1 MIMKGTKFANMLRM
15 TELETPESRLNPF
28 GVLSQLRR
36 ESPVRFDENRNCW
49 DVFPYE
55 DVHRILK
62 DPKTFSSARGAAANQ
77 NLLFMDPPKHH
88 QLRDLVNKAFT
99 PRAIQELAPRIRDI
113 AEDLLSQATGAEM
126 DVVHD
131 FATPLP
137 VIVIAELL
145 GVPSSDRK
153 HFKQWSDV
161 LVESAEDLSDEAFEK
176 IMQKRMKT
184 VGELT
189 DYFQGILSERA
200 SEPKDDLVSA
210 LMQAEIEGEKLSEQ
224 EIVNFCILL
233 LAAGNET
240 TTNLITNSFRVLME
254 QPQLQAELAQ
264 DPGVIPTF
272 IEEVLRYYPP
282 IVSIG
287 RVATED
293 VQIGGS
299 LIRKGDQVITWV
311 GSANRDES
319 KFTDPDAF
327 HKQRKPNPHM
337 SFGFGIHF
345 CLGAPL
351 ARLEGHIAIE
361 TLLQICHD
369 IKLVPG
375 REIVPIQSSFVFGL
389 KNYPVTFESL
399 AK

>member
-1 MIMKGTKFANMLRM
+1 MKGTKFANMLRM

-36 ESPVRFDENRNCW
+36 ECPVRFDENRNCW

-62 DPKTFSSARGAAANQ
+62 DPKTFSSARGASANQ

-99 PRAIQELAPRIRDI
+99 PRAIQELAPRIRNI
-113 AEDLLSQATGAEM
+113 AEELLSQATGAEM

-145 GVPSSDRK
+145 GVPSSDRQY
-153 HFKQWSDV
+153 FKQWSDV
-161 LVESAEDLSDEAFEK
+161 LVESAEDQSDEAFEK

-189 DYFQGILSERA
+189 DYFQGILKERA
-200 SEPKDDLVSA
+200 TEPKDDLVSA

-240 TTNLITNSFRVLME
+240 TTNLITNSVRILTE
-254 QPQLQAELAQ
+254 QPQLQVELAQ
-264 DPGVIPTF
+264 DPGVLPTF

-293 VQIGGS
+293 VLIGGS

-311 GSANRDES
+311 GAANRDES

-327 HKQRKPNPHM
+327 YKMRKPNLHM

-351 ARLEGHIAIE
+351 ARLEGQIAIE
-361 TLLQICHD
+361 TLLQNCHD

-375 REIVPIQSSFVFGL
+375 RDIVPIHSSFVFGL
-389 KNYPVTFESL
+389 KNYPVAFRRR
-399 AK
+399 

>member
-1 MIMKGTKFANMLRM
+1 MKVTKFANMLRM
-15 TELETPESRLNPF
+15 TELETLESGLNPF
-28 GVLSQLRR
+28 SVLSQLRR

-62 DPKTFSSARGAAANQ
+62 DPKTFSSVRGAAANQ

-99 PRAIQELAPRIRDI
+99 PRAIQEFAPRIRDI

-145 GVPSSDRK
+145 GVPSSDRQ

-161 LVESAEDLSDEAFEK
+161 LVESAEDLSDEAFEQ

-184 VGELT
+184 FGELT
-189 DYFQGILSERA
+189 DYFQGILKERA

-224 EIVNFCILL
+224 EIINFCILL

-240 TTNLITNSFRVLME
+240 TTNLITNSFRVLTE

-287 RVATED
+287 RVAKED

-299 LIRKGDQVITWV
+299 LIRKGDQVTTWV
-311 GSANRDES
+311 GAANRDES

-327 HKQRKPNPHM
+327 YKLRKPNPHM

-389 KNYPVTFESL
+389 KNYPVTFERL

>member
-1 MIMKGTKFANMLRM
+1 MEFSMIVCSCNGFLSFVFLFPSSLFLA
-15 TELETPESRLNPF
+15 ETS
-28 GVLSQLRR
+28 
-36 ESPVRFDENRNCW
+36 
-49 DVFPYE
+49 
-55 DVHRILK
+55 H
-62 DPKTFSSARGAAANQ
+62 
-77 NLLFMDPPKHH
+77 
-88 QLRDLVNKAFT
+88 
-99 PRAIQELAPRIRDI
+99 
-113 AEDLLSQATGAEM
+113 
-126 DVVHD
+126 
-131 FATPLP
+131 
-137 VIVIAELL
+137 IVIAELL
-145 GVPSSDRK
+145 GVPSSDRQ

-161 LVESAEDLSDEAFEK
+161 LVESAEDLSDEAFEQ

-189 DYFQGILSERA
+189 DYFQGILKERA
-200 SEPKDDLVSA
+200 SEPKDDLISA

-240 TTNLITNSFRVLME
+240 TTNLITNSFRVLTE
-254 QPQLQAELAQ
+254 QPLLQVESAQ

-287 RVATED
+287 RVATQD

-311 GSANRDES
+311 GAANRDES

-327 HKQRKPNPHM
+327 HKLRKPNPHM

-389 KNYPVTFESL
+389 KNYPVSFESL
-399 AK
+399 TK

>member
-1 MIMKGTKFANMLRM
+1 
-15 TELETPESRLNPF
+15 
-28 GVLSQLRR
+28 
-36 ESPVRFDENRNCW
+36 
-49 DVFPYE
+49 
-55 DVHRILK
+55 
-62 DPKTFSSARGAAANQ
+62 
-77 NLLFMDPPKHH
+77 
-88 QLRDLVNKAFT
+88 
-99 PRAIQELAPRIRDI
+99 
-113 AEDLLSQATGAEM
+113 
-126 DVVHD
+126 
-131 FATPLP
+131 
-137 VIVIAELL
+137 
-145 GVPSSDRK
+145 
-153 HFKQWSDV
+153 
-161 LVESAEDLSDEAFEK
+161 
-176 IMQKRMKT
+176 
-184 VGELT
+184 
-189 DYFQGILSERA
+189 
-200 SEPKDDLVSA
+200 
-210 LMQAEIEGEKLSEQ
+210 
-224 EIVNFCILL
+224 
-233 LAAGNET
+233 
-240 TTNLITNSFRVLME
+240 
-254 QPQLQAELAQ
+254 
-264 DPGVIPTF
+264 
-272 IEEVLRYYPP
+272 VLRYYPP

>member
-1 MIMKGTKFANMLRM
+1 MKGPKFANMLRM
-15 TELETPESRLNPF
+15 TELETPENGLNPF
-28 GVLSQLRR
+28 GILSQLRR
-36 ESPVRFDENRNCW
+36 ERPVRFDENRSCW
-49 DVFPYE
+49 DVFLYE

-62 DPKTFSSARGAAANQ
+62 DPKTFSSARGAFANQ
-77 NLLFMDPPKHH
+77 NLLFIDPPKHH

-113 AEDLLSQATGAEM
+113 AKDLLSQATGADM

-145 GVPSSDRK
+145 GVPSSDRQ

-161 LVESAEDLSDEAFEK
+161 LVESAEDLSDEAFAQ
-176 IMQKRMKT
+176 ISQKRMKT
-184 VGELT
+184 VKELT
-189 DYFQGILSERA
+189 DYFQGILKERA
-200 SEPKDDLVSA
+200 SEPKDDLISA

-240 TTNLITNSFRVLME
+240 TTNLITNSFRVLTE

-299 LIRKGDQVITWV
+299 LIHKGDQVITWV
-311 GSANRDES
+311 GAANRDET

-327 HKQRKPNPHM
+327 HKLRKPNPHM